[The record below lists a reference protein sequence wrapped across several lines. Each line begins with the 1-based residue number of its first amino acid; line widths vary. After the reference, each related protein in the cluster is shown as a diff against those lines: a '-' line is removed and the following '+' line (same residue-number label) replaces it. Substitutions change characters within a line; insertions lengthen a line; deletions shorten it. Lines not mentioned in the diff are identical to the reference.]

1 MDPNAIWYGR
11 HPLGLILAPL
21 SWLYCSVVQLR
32 RLAYRK
38 GWLASRRLSVPVVVV
53 GNLTVGGTGKTPAV
67 LKLADLLRA
76 RGWRPGIIT
85 RGYKGR
91 GGGGGAAVPRLVPP
105 DGEPG
110 EFGDEPVLLA
120 RRSGCPVVAGP
131 DRVAAGALA
140 LSRGDVDILLADD
153 GLQHYRLARDIEVAV
168 VDGARGLGNGR
179 CLPAGPLREPRARL
193 GRVDLVLT
201 NGSGP
206 GDDRDGGYRMRLVP
220 GAAVN
225 LRDPAVSKPI
235 ADFVGRS
242 IFAIAAI
249 GNPERFFAT
258 LRGLGLEVEG
268 RAYPDHY
275 PFAPPDLLDWPTG
288 PVLMTEK
295 DAVKCMRFA
304 GEDHWFLPVE
314 AELERAFIEAFFRKL
329 EAQTH
334 V

>member
-11 HPLGLILAPL
+11 HRLGLILAPL
-21 SWLYCSVVQLR
+21 SWLYCLVVQLR
-32 RLAYRK
+32 RLAYRS
-38 GWLASRRLSVPVVVV
+38 GWLASRRLPVPVVVV

-67 LKLADLLRA
+67 LKLAELLQA

-85 RGYKGR
+85 RGYRGR
-91 GGGGGAAVPRLVPP
+91 GGGRGAVAPRRVPP
-105 DGEPG
+105 NGEPSD
-110 EFGDEPVLLA
+110 FGDEPVLLA

-140 LSRGDVDILLADD
+140 LSGGDLVDILLADD
-153 GLQHYRLARDIEVAV
+153 GLQHYRLARDIEIAV

-179 CLPAGPLREPRARL
+179 CLPAGPLREPRGRL
-193 GRVDLVLT
+193 TRVDLVLT
-201 NGSGP
+201 NGDDA
-206 GDDRDGGYRMRLVP
+206 GDGYRMRLVP
-220 GAAVN
+220 GAAVK
-225 LRDPAVSKPI
+225 LRDPEVSSPI
-235 ADFVGRS
+235 AGFIGRRV
-242 IFAIAAI
+242 FAVAAI
-249 GNPERFFAT
+249 GNPERFFAM
-258 LRGLGLEVEG
+258 LRGLGLKVEG

-275 PFAPPDLLDWPTG
+275 PFAPSDLADWPAG

-295 DAVKCMRFA
+295 DAVKCAPFA

-314 AELERAFIEAFFRKL
+314 AELDAAFVEAFFRKL